1 MVKTRSLSF
10 PIIPAA
16 FAMILGGCAAR
27 GPFAQVTPES
37 VVLSPGPSAAFL
49 SIAELSGSLSAV
61 YADPATTTLD
71 LIEIPGGRHLP
82 STAPAPVL
90 IDKVDVVAPLS
101 PTFGEHVLSV
111 AGGATAVLYLDR
123 ETDVK
128 SVLKLATRSAS
139 QQQWDLETLE
149 PAGDPLAL
157 VPGQGGGFD
166 AAWCSG
172 LLSYRPAGHG
182 ATLGVPV
189 LPFRVQGR
197 PSQDGT
203 GGFTV
208 FDALTSSLL
217 FVRWTETGFTT
228 QPIEGGTPVQ
238 ASLRTAAGR
247 LKVVTWDSR
256 TRRIILHEEASPGA
270 GLSTA
275 TVTLCDGT
283 RQLAL
288 LPGDSE
294 STVLVV
300 FDETHSVG
308 AGKTAYQ
315 VSLIAPGSLLGGRGS
330 RYRKAIVTSG
340 ETPIDGFAATRTPDA
355 LYVLVSQRDL
365 RLFRIPLSR

>member
-1 MVKTRSLSF
+1 MVKTRSLS
-10 PIIPAA
+10 IAIALAA
-16 FAMILGGCAAR
+16 FDMILGGCAVR
-27 GPFAQVTPES
+27 GPLAQVTPES
-37 VVLSPGPSAAFL
+37 IVLSPGPSAPFL

-71 LIEIPGGRHLP
+71 LIEIPGGPHLP
-82 STAPAPVL
+82 STAPAPVV

-111 AGGATAVLYLDR
+111 AGGTIAVLYLDR

-128 SVLKLATRSAS
+128 SVLKLATRSVG

-157 VPGQGGGFD
+157 VPDQGGFD

-172 LLSYRPAGHG
+172 LLSYRPAGRA
-182 ATLGVPV
+182 ATLGIPV
-189 LPFRVQGR
+189 LPVRVQGR
-197 PSQDGT
+197 PSPDGT

-228 QPIEGGTPVQ
+228 QPIDGGTPVQ

-256 TRRIILHEEASPGA
+256 TRRIILHEQASPGA

-300 FDETHSVG
+300 FDETHSIG

-330 RYRKAIVTSG
+330 RYRKAVVTSG
-340 ETPIDGFAATRTPDA
+340 ETPIEGFAAARAADA